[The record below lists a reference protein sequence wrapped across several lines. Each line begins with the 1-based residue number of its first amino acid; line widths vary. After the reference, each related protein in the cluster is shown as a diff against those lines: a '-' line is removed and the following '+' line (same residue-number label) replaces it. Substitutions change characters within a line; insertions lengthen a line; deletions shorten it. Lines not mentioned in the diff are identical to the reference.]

1 MRTERFLAVAVALTL
16 AWPEF
21 AHASPTPVPL
31 PGSLVMVTTGIVT
44 LAGVAWWLRR
54 K

>member
-1 MRTERFLAVAVALTL
+1 MRTERFVAVAVALIL
-16 AWPEF
+16 AWPEL
-21 AHASPTPVPL
+21 AHATPVTVPL
-31 PGSLVMVTTGIVT
+31 PGSLVMMTTGIVT

>member
-1 MRTERFLAVAVALTL
+1 MRTERFLALAVALTL
-16 AWPEF
+16 AWTEP
-21 AHASPTPVPL
+21 AHASTVTVPL
-31 PGSLVMVTTGIVT
+31 PGSLVMMTTGIVA

>member
-1 MRTERFLAVAVALTL
+1 MRTERFLALAVALTL
-16 AWPEF
+16 AWPEL
-21 AHASPTPVPL
+21 AQASPTPVPL
-31 PGSLVMVTTGIVT
+31 PGSLVMMTTGIVA